1 MGFLDKA
8 RKMADQAHA
17 KIAEARRSEA
27 EHEPPRA
34 GVRDRPPGPAAG
46 ASARAGRAGPQRPQR
61 RSGPAAAA
69 RPR

>member
-27 EHEPPRA
+27 GQEPRGSRA
-34 GVRDRPPGPAAG
+34 RDRPRPAAG
-46 ASARAGRAGPQRPQR
+46 TSGRAGPQP
-61 RSGPAAAA
+61 RSRPAAAA